1 MTDDLSLIGEAE
13 GLGLE
18 SVSVSEHSEKAY
30 RLFLGGSECSDIEER
45 EGEGARGGDTE
56 GGGVRGA
63 IIRSL
68 ILETEGRRL
77 RLAEVVRGEGGPNM
91 ARSSASR
98 FFTREGVTGYRGFL
112 LMAEPLDLA
121 LRD

>member
-1 MTDDLSLIGEAE
+1 M
-13 GLGLE
+13 
-18 SVSVSEHSEKAY
+18 
-30 RLFLGGSECSDIEER
+30 EER

-77 RLAEVVRGEGGPNM
+77 REVVRGEGGPNM
-91 ARSSASR
+91 ARSSASK
-98 FFTREGVTGYRGFL
+98 FFTRDGVTGYRGFL
-112 LMAEPLDLA
+112 LMAEPLDFFVLPS
-121 LRD
+121 LYLSFLV